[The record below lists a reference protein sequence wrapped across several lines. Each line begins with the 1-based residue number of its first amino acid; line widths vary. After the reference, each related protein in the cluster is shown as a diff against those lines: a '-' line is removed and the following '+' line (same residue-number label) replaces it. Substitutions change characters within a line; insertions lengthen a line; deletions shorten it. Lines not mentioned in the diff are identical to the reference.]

1 MCMSA
6 PKIPAPPPPP
16 PPPPP
21 APVKMAD
28 RLRPGAA
35 LSQRVNGT
43 QGGYDNLVIPMRGT
57 GVNVPGM

>member
-1 MCMSA
+1 
-6 PKIPAPPPPP
+6 
-16 PPPPP
+16 
-21 APVKMAD
+21 MAD